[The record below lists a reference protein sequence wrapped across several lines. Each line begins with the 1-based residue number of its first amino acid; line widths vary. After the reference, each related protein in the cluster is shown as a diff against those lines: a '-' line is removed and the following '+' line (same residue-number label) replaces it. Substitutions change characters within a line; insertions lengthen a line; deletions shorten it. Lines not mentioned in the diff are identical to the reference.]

1 MKAADLSFCVSYGVN
16 HLPKAPPRLVGQ
28 LAGTCN
34 EHIST
39 RVQYKYIEGTKK
51 STTKIDGVGEW
62 LLKEKQGQCNLG
74 ATLNIALV
82 TMSISTRDEL

>member
-1 MKAADLSFCVSYGVN
+1 
-16 HLPKAPPRLVGQ
+16 
-28 LAGTCN
+28 
-34 EHIST
+34 
-39 RVQYKYIEGTKK
+39 VQYKYIEGTKK